1 MSVVRTMIS
10 PKKYAKAAK
19 ILPKG
24 FKSANEFF
32 DYVYNDPEIIWMGQ
46 NTNHL
51 HEDDRVMEA
60 MLASIRDKDY
70 CKYPP
75 PEGFPRLKELIME
88 DLGLGNEYDLLVTAG
103 ATESLYLCANDIL
116 EPENNTITCDPGY
129 LIIDNFASR
138 FGDHVKSVPIY
149 NEECGYKL
157 TPELVR
163 ENLDKNTKL
172 ICLVDPLN
180 PLGSSYTKEE
190 RKDFKDIAEDHDV
203 YLLHDVTYRDFAREH
218 ELMAKVCPEHTVT
231 VYSFSKI
238 YGMAGMRVGAIIG
251 VPEVMD
257 SIRSIVINDLGTNLV
272 AQNGAMAAIE
282 TKPYWLERVRLQTRQ
297 NQDIIKQAVDQV
309 DGAKIVVYPSDGNM
323 MAIDM
328 VDTGITPRH
337 MADYLIERKIFAREG
352 SYTSKL
358 FGHRYLRVSF
368 SIPVEQ
374 VEFFAECFLEGIE
387 ALKTSK

>member
-1 MSVVRTMIS
+1 MIS

-19 ILPKG
+19 VLPKG
-24 FKSANEFF
+24 FKTANEFF
-32 DYVYNDPEIIWMGQ
+32 NYVYNDPDMIWMGQ

-51 HEDDRVMEA
+51 HDQDGVMEA
-60 MLASIRDKDY
+60 MIASIRWNDY

-75 PEGFPRLKELIME
+75 PEGFPRLRELIME
-88 DLGLGNEYDLLVTAG
+88 DLGLGNEYDILVTAG

-116 EPENNTITCDPGY
+116 EPKNNTITCDPGY

-138 FGDHVKSVPIY
+138 FGDHVKSVPVY

-172 ICLVDPLN
+172 ISLVDPLN

-190 RKDFKDIAEDHDV
+190 RKEFKDIAEDHEI
-203 YLLHDVTYRDFAREH
+203 YLLHDITYRDFAREH
-218 ELMAKVCPEHTVT
+218 QLMAEICPEYTVT

-238 YGMAGMRVGAIIG
+238 YGMAGMRIGAVVGIPEIIN
-251 VPEVMD
+251 

-282 TKPYWLERVRLQTRQ
+282 SKPKWLDRVRSITRH

-309 DGAKIVVYPSDGNM
+309 DGAHIAVYPSDGNM

-328 VDTGITPRH
+328 IDTGVTPRE

-352 SYTSKL
+352 SYTSKE

-368 SIPVEQ
+368 SIPTTQ
-374 VEFFAECFLEGIE
+374 VEYFTECFLEGIE
-387 ALKTSK
+387 ALKASK

>member
-1 MSVVRTMIS
+1 M
-10 PKKYAKAAK
+10 PC
-19 ILPKG
+19 
-24 FKSANEFF
+24 
-32 DYVYNDPEIIWMGQ
+32 
-46 NTNHL
+46 
-51 HEDDRVMEA
+51 
-60 MLASIRDKDY
+60 IRWNDY

-75 PEGFPRLKELIME
+75 PEGFPRLRELVME
-88 DLGLGNEYDLLVTAG
+88 DLGLGNEYDILVTAG

-149 NEECGYKL
+149 NDQCGYKL
-157 TPELVR
+157 TPQLVR
-163 ENLDKNTKL
+163 VNLDKNTKL
-172 ICLVDPLN
+172 LSLVDPLN
-180 PLGSSYTKEE
+180 PLGSSSTTEE
-190 RKDFKDIAEDHDV
+190 RKEFKDIAEEQEI
-203 YLLHDVTYRDFAREH
+203 YLLHDITYRDFAREH
-218 ELMAKVCPEHTVT
+218 QLMAEICPEYTVT

-238 YGMAGMRVGAIIG
+238 YGMAGMRIGAVVG
-251 VPEVMD
+251 VPEIIN
-257 SIRSIVINDLGTNLV
+257 SIRSIVINDLGTNLI

-282 TKPYWLERVRLQTRQ
+282 SKPKWLERVRNITRQ

-309 DGAKIVVYPSDGNM
+309 EGAFIAVYPSDGNM

-328 VDTGITPRH
+328 IDTGVTPRE

-352 SYTSKL
+352 SYTSKQ

-368 SIPVEQ
+368 SIPTTQ
-374 VEFFAECFLEGIE
+374 VEYFAECFLEGME

>member
-1 MSVVRTMIS
+1 MIS

-19 ILPKG
+19 VLPKG
-24 FKSANEFF
+24 FKTANEFF
-32 DYVYNDPEIIWMGQ
+32 NYVYNDPDMIWMGQ

-51 HEDDRVMEA
+51 HDHNGIVEA
-60 MLASIRDKDY
+60 MIASIRWNDY

-75 PEGFPRLKELIME
+75 PEGFPRLRELIME
-88 DLGLGNEYDLLVTAG
+88 DLGLGSEYDILVTAG

-138 FGDHVKSVPIY
+138 FGDHVKSIPIY
-149 NEECGYKL
+149 NDQCGYKL
-157 TPELVR
+157 TPQLVR
-163 ENLDKNTKL
+163 DNLDKNTKL
-172 ICLVDPLN
+172 VSLVDPLN

-190 RKDFKDIAEDHDV
+190 RKEFKDIAEDHEI
-203 YLLHDVTYRDFAREH
+203 YMLHDITYRDFARKH
-218 ELMAKVCPEHTVT
+218 QLMAEICPEYTVT

-238 YGMAGMRVGAIIG
+238 YGMAGMRIGAVVG
-251 VPEVMD
+251 VPEIIN
-257 SIRSIVINDLGTNLV
+257 SIRSIVINDLGTNLI

-282 TKPYWLERVRLQTRQ
+282 SKPKWLERVRNITRQ

-309 DGAKIVVYPSDGNM
+309 DGAFIAVYPSDGNM

-328 VDTGITPRH
+328 IDTGVTPRE

-352 SYTSKL
+352 SYTSKE

-368 SIPVEQ
+368 SIPTIQ
-374 VEFFAECFLEGIE
+374 VEYFAECFLEGME